1 MNPMGMSP
9 QLMHGFLWSMAFLAA
24 MPYLLL
30 AIIGGGLYR
39 AKLRERSHEVET
51 ALDELTRRTP

>member
-9 QLMHGFLWSMAFLAA
+9 ELMHGFLWSVAFLAA

-39 AKLRERSHEVET
+39 AKRRERTSEVRA
-51 ALDELTRRTP
+51 ALDELTKGTP